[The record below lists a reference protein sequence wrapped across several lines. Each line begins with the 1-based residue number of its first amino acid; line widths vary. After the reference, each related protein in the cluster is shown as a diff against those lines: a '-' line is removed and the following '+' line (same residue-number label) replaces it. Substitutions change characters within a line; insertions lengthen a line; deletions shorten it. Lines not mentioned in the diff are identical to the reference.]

1 MRPWPIWMYI
11 PRQISLLLLS
21 ESSFSHWSL
30 EEYDHFPH
38 ILLLYSEPV
47 RSKVGK
53 NMGLHLVLLAKLKL
67 LATSHCPG
75 PVPVFA
81 ALLWPFAL
89 KILVSG
95 CISRAC
101 TRFSVSSVLIV
112 FRLSQVLF
120 QEQSIRHG
128 HRWERALRVLC
139 ERAFVTRRRFSTAQS
154 HETSLHSVS
163 MLAL

>member
-1 MRPWPIWMYI
+1 MNVHSTTNFSIAYIREFLLPSVPWRIW
-11 PRQISLLLLS
+11 PLS
-21 ESSFSHWSL
+21 TFHI
-30 EEYDHFPH
+30 PH
-38 ILLLYSEPV
+38 ILFLYSAPV
-47 RSKVGK
+47 GSKVGK
-53 NMGLHLVLLAKLKL
+53 NMGLHLVLLAKLNL

-75 PVPVFA
+75 PVFA

-89 KILVSG
+89 KIPLSG

-139 ERAFVTRRRFSTAQS
+139 ERAYVTRRRFSTAQS

>member
-11 PRQISLLLLS
+11 PRQISPLLIS
-21 ESSFSHWSL
+21 ESSFSNRPL
-30 EEYDHFPH
+30 GGYDHFPH
-38 ILLLYSEPV
+38 FLLLHSASV
-47 RSKVGK
+47 GSKAGK

-75 PVPVFA
+75 PVFA

-89 KILVSG
+89 KIPLSG

-139 ERAFVTRRRFSTAQS
+139 ERADVTRRRFSTAQS